1 MTDPAL
7 QPIVERLRVAGDDE
21 AADALVMLDVEAAE
35 APVPVVAPVQ
45 AVPVE
50 VTAPATHH
58 TRLEAALQD
67 IPRPVTAEAAL
78 SIARGVLPR
87 QQFGQFEKWMAA
99 NGPMLLARL
108 NA

>member
-21 AADALVMLDVEAAE
+21 AADALVLLDAE
-35 APVPVVAPVQ
+35 AVMAPEPVPVVPP
-45 AVPVE
+45 VPVE

-58 TRLEAALQD
+58 SRLEAALQA

-78 SIARGVLPR
+78 GVARGVLP
-87 QQFGQFEKWMAA
+87 QLQFKQFEKWMAS
-99 NGPMLLARL
+99 NGPAMLSRL

>member
-21 AADALVMLDVEAAE
+21 AADALVLLDAEMPAE
-35 APVPVVAPVQ
+35 APPVADPPKPVPAD
-45 AVPVE
+45 

-58 TRLEAALQD
+58 SRLEAALQA
-67 IPRPVTAEAAL
+67 IPKPVTRDAVMGA
-78 SIARGVLPR
+78 ARGVLPQAQR
-87 QQFGQFEKWMAA
+87 AQFEKWMSA
-99 NGPMLLARL
+99 NGPTLLARL